1 MRKISEIIVHCSAT
15 AELRDFG
22 AKDIDLWHKA
32 QGWDC
37 IGYHYVVRIDGTIE
51 EGRPVERIGA
61 HCKGH
66 NAYSIGVCYVGG
78 LDKSGK
84 PKDTRTPLQKQALAR
99 LLKQLRAKYP
109 NAVICGHRDFANKA
123 CPCFDAKNEYQNI

>member
-15 AELRDFG
+15 SEMRDFG

-78 LDKSGK
+78 LSSGLRRK
-84 PKDTRTPLQKQALAR
+84 RATGALQ
-99 LLKQLRAKYP
+99 
-109 NAVICGHRDFANKA
+109 
-123 CPCFDAKNEYQNI
+123 

>member
-1 MRKISEIIVHCSAT
+1 MHV
-15 AELRDFG
+15 
-22 AKDIDLWHKA
+22 
-32 QGWDC
+32 
-37 IGYHYVVRIDGTIE
+37 
-51 EGRPVERIGA
+51 GRPENEVGA
-61 HCKGH
+61 HCQGR
-66 NAYSIGVCYVGG
+66 NSDSIGVCYVGG

>member
-1 MRKISEIIVHCSAT
+1 M
-15 AELRDFG
+15 RDFG

-78 LDKSGK
+78 LASDGK
-84 PKDTRTPLQKQALAR
+84 TPKDTRTPEQKAALLSLIRR
-99 LLKQLRAKYP
+99 LKSNYTGATVY
-109 NAVICGHRDFANKA
+109 GHCDFAKKA
-123 CPCFDAKNEYQNI
+123 CPCFDAREEYKNI

>member
-78 LDKSGK
+78 LAADGK
-84 PKDTRTPLQKQALAR
+84 TPKDTRTPEQNAAQLSLIRR
-99 LLKQLRAKYP
+99 LKSNYTGATLYGHCYFAK
-109 NAVICGHRDFANKA
+109 KT
-123 CPCFDAKNEYQNI
+123 CP